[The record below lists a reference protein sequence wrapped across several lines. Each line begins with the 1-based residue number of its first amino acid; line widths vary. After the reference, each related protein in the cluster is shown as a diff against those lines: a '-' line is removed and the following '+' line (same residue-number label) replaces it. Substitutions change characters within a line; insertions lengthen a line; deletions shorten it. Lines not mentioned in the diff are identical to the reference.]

1 MFTQV
6 KSIPDVHD
14 GPMLTQIARYEKA
27 FVDFFEDELVRF
39 GYDWKQVV
47 EEYLFS
53 GKEPVFNAVIA
64 DCTYSPSTGIRIEIT
79 NISSSGPSIDSP
91 RLRL

>member
-1 MFTQV
+1 
-6 KSIPDVHD
+6 
-14 GPMLTQIARYEKA
+14 MLTQIARYEKA

-53 GKEPVFNAVIA
+53 GKEPVFNSVIA
-64 DCTYSPSTGIRIEIT
+64 DCMSLSRNGCHP
-79 NISSSGPSIDSP
+79 SSSVY
-91 RLRL
+91 

>member
-1 MFTQV
+1 
-6 KSIPDVHD
+6 VHSLV
-14 GPMLTQIARYEKA
+14 LTQFTRYEKA

-53 GKEPVFNAVIA
+53 GKEPVFNSVIA
-64 DCTYSPSTGIRIEIT
+64 DCKCPVQAWPYSLRIEIT
-79 NISSSGPSIDSP
+79 DMSSSGTSINSP

>member
-1 MFTQV
+1 LERSSGASRVCSARVYTECACKNYTDSYF
-6 KSIPDVHD
+6 
-14 GPMLTQIARYEKA
+14 RYEKA

-53 GKEPVFNAVIA
+53 GKEPVFNSIIA
-64 DCTYSPSTGIRIEIT
+64 DCMSHIQT
-79 NISSSGPSIDSP
+79 
-91 RLRL
+91 

>member
-1 MFTQV
+1 
-6 KSIPDVHD
+6 
-14 GPMLTQIARYEKA
+14 MLTQIARYEKA

-64 DCTYSPSTGIRIEIT
+64 DCMCPFQAWPYHSRIEIT
-79 NISSSGPSIDSP
+79 DLSLSGASINSS